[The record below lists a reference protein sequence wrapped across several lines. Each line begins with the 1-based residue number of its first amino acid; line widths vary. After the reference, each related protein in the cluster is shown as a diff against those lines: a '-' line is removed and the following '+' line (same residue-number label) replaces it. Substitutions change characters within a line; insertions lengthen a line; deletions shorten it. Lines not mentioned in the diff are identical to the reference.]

1 MVLLVGP
8 ENIYPRGAEA
18 GYDVGNKD
26 SAPGAGQANAACG
39 DCQGWP
45 RRAHGGRPCGHNRQN
60 RVHNLYHMLYQLR
73 GRKISAVW
81 EFNDTYY
88 SRQTIRRGSGG
99 ELGLGDTLGGP
110 ALSTITLG

>member
-1 MVLLVGP
+1 
-8 ENIYPRGAEA
+8 
-18 GYDVGNKD
+18 
-26 SAPGAGQANAACG
+26 
-39 DCQGWP
+39 
-45 RRAHGGRPCGHNRQN
+45 
-60 RVHNLYHMLYQLR
+60 MLYQLR